1 MKPFTC
7 QNRKESSI
15 SIEKLIVIGGI
26 CAFAVVYVFAIH
38 HAVTVVAHESYDE
51 CNNLITGVHEAAG
64 IVRDGFLGGRLYHDE
79 TIACTKYI
87 DENPNATGQD
97 VLDHLNLKIRTIE
110 EIIDGPINSN
120 LLDTTNVTTRDITDS
135 VTNLPYYKECVELG
149 SGADISVLECMS
161 VVADNPSYTGQEIID
176 AVELNKNT
184 QVDKSNI
191 LDRTLRP

>member
-7 QNRKESSI
+7 QNRKEFSI
-15 SIEKLIVIGGI
+15 SIEKLIIISGVFVCILMFGLAIYVGI
-26 CAFAVVYVFAIH
+26 EA
-38 HAVTVVAHESYDE
+38 AHESYDE
-51 CNNLITGVHEAAG
+51 CNNLRTGVYEAAG
-64 IVRDGFLGGRLYHDE
+64 IVRNSLLGGSLYHDE
-79 TIACTKYI
+79 TAACTKYV

-110 EIIDGPINSN
+110 EIVDGPINSN
-120 LLDTTNVTTRDITDS
+120 LLDTTNIATRDITDS

-176 AVELNKNT
+176 AVELNKKT
-184 QVDKSNI
+184 QVDRSNI